1 MGYIP
6 VGRVLSAHGVRGEI
20 RFRYYND
27 SESDLCG
34 YAALVVDRDSQK
46 IELRPSRVQPRRGYF
61 LIQFAGIETPGAA
74 SFLVGKELFVREE
87 DLPRLK
93 EGEYYDYQLIGLK
106 VINEHDEPIGQ
117 VTEVIH
123 TKANDVIVIEGEREM
138 LVPMQ
143 EDFILGV
150 DVDAASIR
158 IAEGAFIE

>member
-27 SESDLCG
+27 SESNLCE
-34 YAALVVDRDSQK
+34 YAALYADRDGRK
-46 IELRPSRVQPRRGYF
+46 IGLRPTRVQARRGYF
-61 LIQFAGIETPGAA
+61 VIQFGEFETPGAA

-87 DLPRLK
+87 DLPKLS

-106 VINEHDEPIGQ
+106 AINENDKPIGQ

-123 TKANDVIVIEGEREM
+123 TKATDVIVIEGEREV
-138 LVPMQ
+138 LIPMQ
-143 EDFILGV
+143 EEFILGI

-158 IAEGAFIE
+158 VAEGAFIE

>member
-6 VGRVLSAHGVRGEI
+6 VGRILSTHGLRGEI

-27 SESDLCG
+27 SESNLCG
-34 YAALVVDRDSQK
+34 YAALFADRDGQK

-61 LIQFAGIETPGAA
+61 LIQFAEVETPGAA

-87 DLPRLK
+87 DLPRLN

-106 VINEHDEPIGQ
+106 VINEHDETIGQ
-117 VTEVIH
+117 VREVLH
-123 TKANDVIVIEGEREM
+123 TKANDVIVIEGEREI

-143 EDFILGV
+143 EEFIMGI
-150 DVDAASIR
+150 DVGAASIR

>member
-1 MGYIP
+1 M
-6 VGRVLSAHGVRGEI
+6 
-20 RFRYYND
+20 
-27 SESDLCG
+27 
-34 YAALVVDRDSQK
+34 
-46 IELRPSRVQPRRGYF
+46 
-61 LIQFAGIETPGAA
+61 
-74 SFLVGKELFVREE
+74 REE
-87 DLPRLK
+87 DLPRLN